1 MAEALT
7 PIRRAILEYIAAHQ
21 KERNFPPTIRE
32 IGAAVGLKSPATIK
46 NHLDVLRETGHITA
60 DPQKPRT
67 LMVKLDES
75 TSNVIDLDSV
85 RGVRNIPLIGD
96 VAAGTGVLAAE
107 TQGEFMALPE
117 EFSGRGESFVLK
129 VRGESMID
137 AAILPG
143 DFVVVSRQNTANK
156 GEIVVAGIP
165 GEEATVKR
173 YFPQGSRV
181 ILQPENASMEPM
193 EFDANEVVIY
203 GKVIS
208 VLRRY

>member
-46 NHLDVLRETGHITA
+46 NHIDVLKGTGHITA

-67 LMVKLDES
+67 LMVKLDE
-75 TSNVIDLDSV
+75 NAIIELDTV

-117 EFSGRGESFVLK
+117 EFAGRGESFVLK

-143 DFVVVSRQNTANK
+143 DFVVVSRQVTANK

-181 ILQPENASMEPM
+181 ILQPENATMEPM
-193 EFDANEVVIY
+193 EFDANDVVIY

-208 VLRRY
+208 VLRSY

>member
-1 MAEALT
+1 VAEALT

-46 NHLDVLRETGHITA
+46 NHIDVLKETGHITA

-67 LMVKLDES
+67 LMVKLDQNAIVE
-75 TSNVIDLDSV
+75 LDSV

-117 EFSGRGESFVLK
+117 EFAGRGESFVLK

-143 DFVVVSRQNTANK
+143 DFVVVSRQVTANK

-181 ILQPENASMEPM
+181 ILQPENSTMEPM
-193 EFDANEVVIY
+193 EFDANDVVIY

-208 VLRRY
+208 VLRNY

>member
-1 MAEALT
+1 VAEALT

-46 NHLDVLRETGHITA
+46 NHIDVLKETGHITA

-67 LMVKLDES
+67 LMVKLDE
-75 TSNVIDLDSV
+75 NAIVELDSV
-85 RGVRNIPLIGD
+85 RGVRNVPLVGD

-117 EFSGRGESFVLK
+117 EFAGRGESFVLK

-143 DFVVVSRQNTANK
+143 DFVVVSRQVTANK

-181 ILQPENASMEPM
+181 ILQPENATMEPM
-193 EFDANEVVIY
+193 EFDANDVVIY

-208 VLRRY
+208 VLRNY

>member
-1 MAEALT
+1 VAEALT

-46 NHLDVLRETGHITA
+46 NHIDVLKETGHITA

-67 LMVKLDES
+67 LMVKLDQNAIVE
-75 TSNVIDLDSV
+75 LDSV

-117 EFSGRGESFVLK
+117 EFAGRGESFVLK
-129 VRGESMID
+129 VRGESMIG

-143 DFVVVSRQNTANK
+143 DFVVVSRQVTANK

-181 ILQPENASMEPM
+181 ILQPENSTMEPM
-193 EFDANEVVIY
+193 EFDANDVVIY

-208 VLRRY
+208 VLRNY

>member
-32 IGAAVGLKSPATIK
+32 IGVAVGLKSPATIK
-46 NHLDVLRETGHITA
+46 NHIDVLKETGHITA

-67 LMVKLDES
+67 LMVKLDQNAIVE
-75 TSNVIDLDSV
+75 LDSV

-117 EFSGRGESFVLK
+117 EFAGRGESFVLK

-143 DFVVVSRQNTANK
+143 DFVVVSRQVTANK

-181 ILQPENASMEPM
+181 ILQPENSTMEPM
-193 EFDANEVVIY
+193 EFDANDVVIY

-208 VLRRY
+208 VLRNY

>member
-1 MAEALT
+1 VAEALT

-32 IGAAVGLKSPATIK
+32 IGVAVGLKSPATIK
-46 NHLDVLRETGHITA
+46 NHIDVLKETGHITA

-67 LMVKLDES
+67 LMVKLDQNAIVE
-75 TSNVIDLDSV
+75 LDSV

-117 EFSGRGESFVLK
+117 EFAGRGESFVLK

-143 DFVVVSRQNTANK
+143 DFVVVSRQVTANK

-181 ILQPENASMEPM
+181 ILQPENSTMEPM
-193 EFDANEVVIY
+193 EFDANDVVIY

-208 VLRRY
+208 VLRNY

>member
-1 MAEALT
+1 VAEALT

-46 NHLDVLRETGHITA
+46 NHIDVLKETGHITA

-67 LMVKLDES
+67 LMVKLDEKA
-75 TSNVIDLDSV
+75 VVELDTV
-85 RGVRNIPLIGD
+85 RGIRNIPLIGD

-117 EFSGRGESFVLK
+117 EFAGRGESFVLK
-129 VRGESMID
+129 VRGESMIN

-143 DFVVVSRQNTANK
+143 DFVVVSRQVTANK

-181 ILQPENASMEPM
+181 ILQPENTTMEPM
-193 EFDANEVVIY
+193 EFDANDVVIY

-208 VLRRY
+208 VLRNY

>member
-21 KERNFPPTIRE
+21 KERNSPPTIRE

-46 NHLDVLRETGHITA
+46 NHIDVLKETGHITA

-67 LMVKLDES
+67 LMVKLDQNAIIE
-75 TSNVIDLDSV
+75 LDSV
-85 RGVRNIPLIGD
+85 RGIRNIPLIGD

-117 EFSGRGESFVLK
+117 EFAGRGESFVLK

-143 DFVVVSRQNTANK
+143 DFVVVSRQVTANK

-181 ILQPENASMEPM
+181 ILQPENSTMEPM
-193 EFDANEVVIY
+193 EFDANDVVIY

-208 VLRRY
+208 VLRNY

>member
-46 NHLDVLRETGHITA
+46 NHIDVLKETGHITA

-67 LMVKLDES
+67 LMVKLDE
-75 TSNVIDLDSV
+75 NAIVELDSV

-96 VAAGTGVLAAE
+96 VAAGTGVLAGE

-117 EFSGRGESFVLK
+117 EFAGRGESFVLK
-129 VRGESMID
+129 VRGDSMID

-143 DFVVVSRQNTANK
+143 DFVVVSRQVTANK

-181 ILQPENASMEPM
+181 ILQPENSTMEPM
-193 EFDANEVVIY
+193 EFDANDVVIY

-208 VLRRY
+208 VLRNY

>member
-7 PIRRAILEYIAAHQ
+7 PIRQKILEYIVAHQ
-21 KERNFPPTIRE
+21 REHNFPPTLRE
-32 IGAAVGLKSPATIK
+32 IGAATGLSSPATVK
-46 NHLDVLRETGHITA
+46 NHLDVLKRTGHITA
-60 DPQKPRT
+60 DPQRSRT
-67 LMVKLDES
+67 LVVNLDTQGLPES
-75 TSNVIDLDSV
+75 GPV
-85 RGVRNIPLIGD
+85 RHVPLVGA
-96 VAAGTGVLAAE
+96 VAAGTGVLADE
-107 TQGEFMALPE
+107 NIDEVMTLPE
-117 EFSGRGESFVLK
+117 MFAGRGETFLLQ

-143 DFVVVSRQNTANK
+143 DYVVVNSQSSANK

-181 ILQPENASMEPM
+181 VLQPENSTMSPM
-193 EFDANEVVIY
+193 EFDASDVVIY

>member
-46 NHLDVLRETGHITA
+46 NHIDVLKETGHITA

-67 LMVKLDES
+67 LMVKLDE
-75 TSNVIDLDSV
+75 NAIVELDSV
-85 RGVRNIPLIGD
+85 RGVRNVPLVGD

-117 EFSGRGESFVLK
+117 EFAGRGESFVLK

-143 DFVVVSRQNTANK
+143 DFVVVSRQVTANK

-181 ILQPENASMEPM
+181 ILQPENATMEPM
-193 EFDANEVVIY
+193 EFDANDVVIY

-208 VLRRY
+208 VLRNY

>member
-46 NHLDVLRETGHITA
+46 NHIDVLKETGHITA

-67 LMVKLDES
+67 LMVKLDE
-75 TSNVIDLDSV
+75 NAIVELDSV

-96 VAAGTGVLAAE
+96 VAAGTGVLAAQ

-117 EFSGRGESFVLK
+117 EFAGRGESFVLK

-143 DFVVVSRQNTANK
+143 DFVVVSRQVTANK

-181 ILQPENASMEPM
+181 VLQPENSTMEPM
-193 EFDANEVVIY
+193 EFDANDVVIY

-208 VLRRY
+208 VLRNY

>member
-46 NHLDVLRETGHITA
+46 NHIDVLKETGHITA

-67 LMVKLDES
+67 LMVKLDQNAIVE
-75 TSNVIDLDSV
+75 LDSV

-117 EFSGRGESFVLK
+117 EFAGRGESFVLK

-143 DFVVVSRQNTANK
+143 DFVVVSRQVTANK

-173 YFPQGSRV
+173 YFPQGIRV
-181 ILQPENASMEPM
+181 ILQPENSTMEPM
-193 EFDANEVVIY
+193 EFDANDVVIY

-208 VLRRY
+208 VLRNY

>member
-46 NHLDVLRETGHITA
+46 NHIDVLKGTGHITA

-67 LMVKLDES
+67 LMVKLDE
-75 TSNVIDLDSV
+75 NAIIELDTV

-117 EFSGRGESFVLK
+117 EFAGRGESFVLK

-143 DFVVVSRQNTANK
+143 DFVVVSRQVTANK
-156 GEIVVAGIP
+156 GEIIVAGIP

-181 ILQPENASMEPM
+181 ILQPENATMEPM
-193 EFDANEVVIY
+193 EFDANDVVIY

-208 VLRRY
+208 VLRNY

>member
-1 MAEALT
+1 VAEALT
-7 PIRRAILEYIAAHQ
+7 PISRAILEYIAAHQ

-46 NHLDVLRETGHITA
+46 NHIDVLKETGHITA

-67 LMVKLDES
+67 LMVKLDQNAIVE
-75 TSNVIDLDSV
+75 LDSV

-117 EFSGRGESFVLK
+117 EFAGRGESFVLK

-143 DFVVVSRQNTANK
+143 DFVVVSRQVTANK

-181 ILQPENASMEPM
+181 ILQPENSTMEPM
-193 EFDANEVVIY
+193 EFDANDVVIY

-208 VLRRY
+208 VLRNY